1 MATTAPKRKRG
12 QVMEGDAAHRYER
25 SARQR
30 MREYCEV
37 AERLKAFLPNG
48 GDMLEIAS
56 GPGFLA
62 IEMARSSNFRV
73 TGIDIS
79 KTFLELA
86 RKNATEA
93 GVPVQFHGGNAQEL
107 PFAENSFDLLVC
119 RAAFRTF
126 REPEKALK
134 EMYRVLRTHGTGL
147 IIDLRKD
154 ASILEIMSHVYRMH
168 LSPWISLLIVRKFR
182 RLQRHAY
189 NKPQFEKLLTATEFK
204 KFEVRTIG
212 IEIEAWFEK

>member
-1 MATTAPKRKRG
+1 MAATAPKRKKG

-25 SARQR
+25 LARQR
-30 MREYCEV
+30 MQEYCEL
-37 AERLKAFLPNG
+37 AERLKTFLSNG
-48 GDMLEIAS
+48 GDMLEIAP

-62 IEMARSSNFRV
+62 IEMARSSKFRV
-73 TGIDIS
+73 TGVDIS
-79 KTFLELA
+79 KTFLDLA
-86 RKNATEA
+86 RKNAAEA
-93 GVPVQFHGGNAQEL
+93 GVSVEFHGGNAQEL

-134 EMYRVLRTHGTGL
+134 EMYRVLRPHATGL
-147 IIDLRKD
+147 IIDLRRD

-168 LSPWISLLIVRKFR
+168 LSPWISLLTVRKFH
-182 RLQRHAY
+182 RLRRHAY
-189 NKPQFEKLLTATEFK
+189 TKQQFENLLAGVGFK

-212 IEIEAWFEK
+212 IEIEAWFDK

>member
-1 MATTAPKRKRG
+1 
-12 QVMEGDAAHRYER
+12 MEGDAAHRYQR

-30 MREYCEV
+30 MKEYCEV
-37 AERLKAFLPNG
+37 AERLKALLPNG
-48 GDMLEIAS
+48 GDMLEIAP

-62 IEMARSSNFRV
+62 IEMARSSKFRV

-79 KTFLELA
+79 KTFVELA

-93 GVPVQFHGGNAQEL
+93 GVPVEFRWGNAQEL
-107 PFAENSFDLLVC
+107 PFAGNSFDLVVC

-126 REPEKALK
+126 SEPEKALK
-134 EMYRVLRTHGTGL
+134 EMYRVLRPHGTGL
-147 IIDLRKD
+147 IIDLRRD

-168 LSPWISLLIVRKFR
+168 LSPWISLLTVKKFR
-182 RLQRHAY
+182 RLQTHAY
-189 NKPQFEKLLTATEFK
+189 SKQQFEELLALIDFK
-204 KFEVRTIG
+204 KSEVRTVG